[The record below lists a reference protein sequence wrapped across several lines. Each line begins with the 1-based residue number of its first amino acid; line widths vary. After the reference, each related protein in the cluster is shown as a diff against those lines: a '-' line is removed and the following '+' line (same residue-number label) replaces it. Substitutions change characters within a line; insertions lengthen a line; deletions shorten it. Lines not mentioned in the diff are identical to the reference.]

1 MYDAEEPG
9 TIINEFL
16 ITLFVPGIIAFVG
29 LWAVFRLYWNDILIS
44 WGLPPIVPQ
53 SGAGAISGGY
63 GRFVLIIVLTAVL
76 LLPYIA
82 LYRRYVRQHLRHRE
96 IV

>member
-29 LWAVFRLYWNDILIS
+29 CWAVFRLYWNDILIS
-44 WGLPPIVPQ
+44 WGLTPVVPQ

-63 GRFVLIIVLTAVL
+63 GRFVLIIVLSTVFIL
-76 LLPYIA
+76 LYIA
-82 LYRRYVRQHLRHRE
+82 LYRRYVRQHLRQRGL
-96 IV
+96 V